1 RLAHLPFTAELRP
14 AEVART
20 GTSVF
25 IEDPGAYVGRYAA
38 ALAAYGVSAD
48 PRAIAAVPLE
58 VDGRAVGV
66 LGVFWHERH
75 ALPPDRQA
83 FIAALARLGASAMER
98 GRLFDAERAALR
110 RAEAAQRRLNLIGE
124 AGRIL
129 AMSLDF
135 DVIIDRLAGLGL
147 PDMGDACVVEIP

>member
-1 RLAHLPFTAELRP
+1 T
-14 AEVART
+14 
-20 GTSVF
+20 
-25 IEDPGAYVGRYAA
+25 D
-38 ALAAYGVSAD
+38 YGVSAER
-48 PRAIAAVPLE
+48 RAIAAVPLE
-58 VDGRAVGV
+58 VDGRAFGV
-66 LGVFWHERH
+66 LGFFWNERH

-110 RAEAAQRRLNLIGE
+110 RAEAAQRRLTLIGE

-129 AMSLDF
+129 AMSSDF

-147 PDMGDACVVEIP
+147 PDLGDACVVEIPDDPRPRHVALADVSLGTVASALEGGRLDPAPDGPVARV